1 MSAGFKTGDGGFCK
15 VSPQNLFAAGRDDKQ
30 RMFALD
36 TFLDGQGAGQQE
48 VFANGLSKGLSV
60 IRA

>member
-36 TFLDGQGAGQQE
+36 TFLDGQGALRT
-48 VFANGLSKGLSV
+48 VCLVKGLSV